1 MQRHDFNY
9 KVPDLQEQEFELQL
23 VHFHED
29 YNLEL
34 PLANDIA
41 LIKIKARAN
50 GRGIMFGDRVIPI
63 CLPPTNVVYS
73 KDLACTVSGW
83 GSTGLDRSNNG
94 TFSRYLQS
102 ASLPYLETSKC
113 IEDHVYGPRK
123 GNGNLSCISYCR
135 LIFIPK
141 LYCVLL
147 FV

>member
-1 MQRHDFNY
+1 M
-9 KVPDLQEQEFELQL
+9 

-41 LIKIKARAN
+41 LIKIRARAN

-73 KDLACTVSGW
+73 KDLSCTVSGW

-113 IEDHVYGPRK
+113 IEEHVYGPRK
-123 GNGNLSCISYCR
+123 GITDLSYISYCR
-135 LIFIPK
+135 LTFISK
-141 LYCVLL
+141 FHFIVIVNYDLVTVDY
-147 FV
+147 